1 MNDKLGKYGNNFMK
15 MKFDLDDLP
24 LIKILKLRKLTIVV
38 KSVFQKDRKYYP
50 QVVLD
55 ECLCEL

>member
-1 MNDKLGKYGNNFMK
+1 MK

-38 KSVFQKDRKYYP
+38 KSVFQKDRKHYP

>member
-1 MNDKLGKYGNNFMK
+1 MK